1 MVWEQNTKAILML
14 NKVIEKNE
22 VKCHWYWP
30 QKIGEE
36 MHFSDVNI
44 TVTLVK
50 EEDCNYYALRI
61 FK

>member
-1 MVWEQNTKAILML
+1 ML